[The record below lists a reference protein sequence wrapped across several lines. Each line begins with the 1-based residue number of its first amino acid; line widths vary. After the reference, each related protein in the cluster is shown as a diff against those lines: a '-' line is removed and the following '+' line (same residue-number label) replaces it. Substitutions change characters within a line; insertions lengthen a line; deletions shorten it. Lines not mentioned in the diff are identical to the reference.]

1 MLQIAA
7 QFNDATE
14 DDIQTSSK
22 EKDVCCIC
30 LSEMNK
36 VGYVKKMT
44 CNHLLHT
51 MCIIEVAEKAR
62 SAETALC
69 PLCRVSILINGYIIW
84 LILFQLK

>member
-1 MLQIAA
+1 M
-7 QFNDATE
+7 
-14 DDIQTSSK
+14 QTSSK

-36 VGYVKKMT
+36 VGYVKKMEQ

-69 PLCRVSILINGYIIW
+69 PLCRVSILIDGYMTYNVSIEIMNGLRNVI
-84 LILFQLK
+84 